1 MMRNENENR
10 VCGIVQDLLPLYHDG
25 VCSEE
30 SLEYVRK
37 HLAECPSCQKLLKEL
52 DEDEVEAELKEEAG
66 MVLNRHAK
74 RETSLAL
81 KTGFVIAGILLLPV
95 LIAVLLTLPGYLDWR
110 TDEVLLASMLLV
122 GGMTVVP
129 LVSKKKKLLKA
140 LIWSA
145 AALLILIF
153 MVEMMF
159 DEGSLL
165 RFFEIA
171 FATLFGLSVAFAP
184 VVIRQADLPEMF
196 QNQKALLTIIWDTL
210 LFYLML
216 TAFSIEFPA
225 AKKELFGVSSFFAA
239 LAWLIF
245 IVFRYLKATNFTKW
259 GIAIALM
266 GTWSSIGNKVGW
278 ITFYGKDIHTGLLIG
293 SLLAGAVLAGI
304 GAVARKRRFADKNRK
319 AGR

>member
-1 MMRNENENR
+1 
-10 VCGIVQDLLPLYHDG
+10 
-25 VCSEE
+25 
-30 SLEYVRK
+30 
-37 HLAECPSCQKLLKEL
+37 
-52 DEDEVEAELKEEAG
+52 
-66 MVLNRHAK
+66 
-74 RETSLAL
+74 
-81 KTGFVIAGILLLPV
+81 
-95 LIAVLLTLPGYLDWR
+95 
-110 TDEVLLASMLLV
+110 LLV
-122 GGMTVVP
+122 
-129 LVSKKKKLLKA
+129 
-140 LIWSA
+140 
-145 AALLILIF
+145 LIF
-153 MVEMMF
+153 MVEMLF
-159 DEGSLL
+159 DRGSML
-165 RFFEIA
+165 RFLEIA

-184 VVIRQADLPEMF
+184 VVIRQVDLPETL
-196 QNQKALLTIIWDTL
+196 QNQKALLNISWDTL

-304 GAVARKRRFADKNRK
+304 GAAARKRRFADKNRK